1 VDAVVAARWHSE
13 RLAHIDPDG
22 LRDQALV
29 VSARHHNLINIRG
42 HFLWF
47 GLVWFGLVWFGL
59 VRWELSYTFNLKS
72 ISIFFKV
79 LQGCRC
85 VLYFTSDWIM

>member
-1 VDAVVAARWHSE
+1 MDAVVAARRRIE
-13 RLAHIDPDG
+13 RLVQIDPDG
-22 LRDQALV
+22 LRDQAPV
-29 VSARHHNLINIRG
+29 VSARHHNLINIRV

-47 GLVWFGLVWFGL
+47 GLVWFGSVRFGSWGVIL
-59 VRWELSYTFNLKS
+59 YFFLEKYF
-72 ISIFFKV
+72 IFFHV